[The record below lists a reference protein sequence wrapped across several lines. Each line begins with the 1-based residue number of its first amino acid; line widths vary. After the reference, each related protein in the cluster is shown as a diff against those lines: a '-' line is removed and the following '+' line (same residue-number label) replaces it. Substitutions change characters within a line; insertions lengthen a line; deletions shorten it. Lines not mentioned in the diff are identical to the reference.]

1 MPRSLGPCREVPIF
15 ASCVR
20 EAVRQLALEG
30 LVQII
35 PNKGAFVTGISSQD
49 VMDMYQIR
57 ARLEGLCASMAA
69 GRATKEQLE
78 GMEEAIVLSD
88 YHAGKGNYEQVCQ
101 QDGRFHEL
109 LYEASGSRI
118 LTHTLGDFHQY
129 LQRVRKASVQYRMRV
144 RPSNSEHR
152 EILEAI
158 RQGNSQEAEKAA
170 YGHIANTIEN
180 LKNFDIEKVLREEMK

>member
-1 MPRSLGPCREVPIF
+1 M
-15 ASCVR
+15 
-20 EAVRQLALEG
+20 
-30 LVQII
+30 
-35 PNKGAFVTGISSQD
+35 
-49 VMDMYQIR
+49 
-57 ARLEGLCASMAA
+57 RL
-69 GRATKEQLE
+69 
-78 GMEEAIVLSD
+78 
-88 YHAGKGNYEQVCQ
+88 
-101 QDGRFHEL
+101 
-109 LYEASGSRI
+109 